1 MLLVYIKVVYL
12 ENHKKMSCLGIKK
25 GDKVVI
31 IGGGFAGLQ
40 LAKKLMKAD
49 LRVILV
55 DKQNH
60 HQFQP
65 LFYQVASGRLEPSS
79 ISFPFRKIFQKSKNV
94 DFRMADIT
102 SIDPVEKKIMTAY
115 DRTITYDH
123 LVIATGCKT
132 NFFGNKQMSENAFSM
147 KSTQESID
155 IRNKILFSFE
165 KEIFAREEEK
175 QAWMN
180 IIIVGGGPTGV
191 ELSGAFAELKKNV
204 LPKDYHNIDFSKLNI
219 ILLEG
224 SKHTLNNM
232 SDESKD
238 ASRKYLE
245 EMSVIVKTETLIQ
258 SYDGNVAVLNTG
270 ETIPSKNVIWAA
282 GVTGNIIEGLD
293 SEDVFKNRYVVD
305 RYNKLKR
312 FENIYALGDV
322 AYMATP
328 KYPNGHPQVANVAIN
343 QAKTLG
349 DNVIKSLKSETA
361 SLTEYEYNDMGMMAT
376 IGKHKAVVEL
386 PFVKFKGVFA
396 WYVWMFLHLM
406 LILSVRNKLVIFF
419 NWAWSYLTKDTSL
432 RLITYIDYKKE
443 KVTDF

>member
-1 MLLVYIKVVYL
+1 MYKLDF
-12 ENHKKMSCLGIKK
+12 NK

-31 IGGGFAGLQ
+31 VGGGFAGLQ

-49 LRVILV
+49 LKVILV

-115 DRTITYDH
+115 DRTITYDQ
-123 LVIATGCKT
+123 LIIATGCKT
-132 NFFGNKQMSENAFSM
+132 NFFGNKQMSDNAFSM

-232 SDESKD
+232 SDESKA
-238 ASRKYLE
+238 ASQKYLE

-258 SYDGNVAVLNTG
+258 SYDGNIAVLNTG

-293 SEDVFKNRYVVD
+293 SEDVYKNRYVVD
-305 RYNKLKR
+305 RFNKLKR
-312 FENIYALGDV
+312 FDNIYALGDV
-322 AYMATP
+322 AYMITQ

-343 QAKTLG
+343 QAVNLG
-349 DNVIKSLKSETA
+349 KNIVKSLKSNSKE
-361 SLTEYEYNDMGMMAT
+361 LTEYEYNDMGMMAT

-386 PFVKFKGVFA
+386 PFIKFKGVFA

-406 LILSVRNKLVIFF
+406 LILSVRNKLIIFF
-419 NWAWSYLTKDTSL
+419 NWAWSYMTKDTSL
-432 RLITYIDYKKE
+432 RLITNIDYKKE

>member
-1 MLLVYIKVVYL
+1 
-12 ENHKKMSCLGIKK
+12 MSNLGIKK

-40 LAKKLMKAD
+40 LATALMKAD
-49 LRVILV
+49 LKVILV

-65 LFYQVASGRLEPSS
+65 LFYQVATGRLEPSS
-79 ISFPFRKIFQKSKNV
+79 ISFPFRKIFQKSKTV

-102 SIDPVEKKIMTAY
+102 SIDPVEKKIMTTY

-147 KSTQESID
+147 KTTEESID

-165 KEIFAREEEK
+165 KEIFARPEDK

-180 IIIVGGGPTGV
+180 IIIVGAGATGV
-191 ELSGAFAELKKNV
+191 ELSGAFAELKKDV
-204 LPKDYHNIDFSKLNI
+204 LPKDYHNIDFSKFNI

-224 SKHTLNNM
+224 GKYTLNNM
-232 SDESKD
+232 SEESKI

-245 EMSVIVKTETLIQ
+245 EMGVIVKTETLIE

-270 ETIPSKNVIWAA
+270 ERIPTKNVIWAA
-282 GVTGNIIEGLD
+282 GVTGNVIEGLEP
-293 SEDVFKNRYVVD
+293 EDTFRNRYIVD

-312 FENIYALGDV
+312 FDNIYALGDV
-322 AYMATP
+322 AYMETP
-328 KYPNGHPQVANVAIN
+328 KFPKGHPQVANVAIN
-343 QAKTLG
+343 QAKNMG
-349 DNVIKSLKSETA
+349 NNIVKSLKNEDYKPVEF
-361 SLTEYEYNDMGMMAT
+361 EYHDLGMMAT

-386 PFVKFKGVFA
+386 PFIKFKGPIA

-406 LILSVRNKLVIFF
+406 LILSVRNKIIIFF

-432 RLITYIDYKKE
+432 RLITKINYQKE
-443 KVTDF
+443 KVVDL

>member
-1 MLLVYIKVVYL
+1 
-12 ENHKKMSCLGIKK
+12 MSNLGINK

-31 IGGGFAGLQ
+31 VGGGFAGLQ
-40 LAKKLMKAD
+40 LAKTLMKAD

-102 SIDPVEKKIMTAY
+102 KIYPNEKRIMTAY
-115 DRTITYDH
+115 DRSITYDH
-123 LVIATGCKT
+123 LIIATGCKT
-132 NFFGNKQMSENAFSM
+132 NFFGNKEMSENAFSM
-147 KSTQESID
+147 KTTQESID

-165 KEIFAREEEK
+165 KEIFARPEDK

-180 IIIVGGGPTGV
+180 IVIVGGGPTGV
-191 ELSGAFAELKKNV
+191 ELSGAFAELKKDV
-204 LPKDYHNIDFSKLNI
+204 LPKDYHNIDFSKFNI

-224 SKHTLNNM
+224 SKYTLNNM
-232 SDESKD
+232 SEESRI

-245 EMSVIVKTETLIQ
+245 QMSVVVKTETLLV
-258 SYDGNVAVLNTG
+258 SYDGNEAVLNTG
-270 ETIPSKNVIWAA
+270 ERIPTKNVIWAA
-282 GVTGNIIEGLD
+282 GVTGNVIDGLEP
-293 SEDVFKNRYVVD
+293 EDIFKNRYIVD

-312 FENIYALGDV
+312 FDNIYALGDV
-322 AYMATP
+322 AYMETP
-328 KYPNGHPQVANVAIN
+328 KYPQGHPQVANVAIN
-343 QAKTLG
+343 QAKILG
-349 DNVIKSLKSETA
+349 QNIVKSMKSNNYK
-361 SLTEYEYNDMGMMAT
+361 LQEYEYHDLGMMAT

-386 PFVKFKGVFA
+386 PFVKFRGPLA

-406 LILSVRNKLVIFF
+406 LILSVRNKIVIFF

-432 RLITYIDYKKE
+432 RLITNIDYKKE
-443 KVTDF
+443 KVIDF

>member
-1 MLLVYIKVVYL
+1 
-12 ENHKKMSCLGIKK
+12 MSNLGIKK

-40 LAKKLMKAD
+40 LATALTKAD
-49 LRVILV
+49 LNVILV

-65 LFYQVASGRLEPSS
+65 LFYQFATGRLEPSS
-79 ISFPFRKIFQKSKNV
+79 ISFPFRKIFQRSKTV

-102 SIDPVEKKIMTAY
+102 SINPAEKKIMTAY

-123 LVIATGCKT
+123 LIIATGCKT
-132 NFFGNKQMSENAFSM
+132 NFFGNKQMSEHAFSM
-147 KSTQESID
+147 KTTEESID

-165 KEIFAREEEK
+165 KEIFARPEEK

-180 IIIVGGGPTGV
+180 VVIVGAGATGV
-191 ELSGAFAELKKNV
+191 ELAGSFAELKNDV
-204 LPKDYHNIDFSKLNI
+204 LPKDYHNIDFSKFNI

-224 SKHTLNNM
+224 SKNTLGNM
-232 SDESKD
+232 SEESRT

-245 EMSVIVKTETLIQ
+245 DLGVTVRTETLIE
-258 SYDGNVAVLNTG
+258 SYDGDVVTLNNG
-270 ETIPSKNVIWAA
+270 EKIPTKNVIWAA

-293 SEDVFKNRYVVD
+293 SEDVFRNRYIVD
-305 RYNKLKR
+305 RTNKLKR
-312 FENIYALGDV
+312 FDNIYALGDV
-322 AYMATP
+322 AYMETP
-328 KYPNGHPQVANVAIN
+328 KYPKGHPQVANVAIN
-343 QAKTLG
+343 QAKLLSK
-349 DNVIKSLKSETA
+349 NILKSIKNENYKPEEF
-361 SLTEYEYNDMGMMAT
+361 EYHDLGMMAT

-386 PFVKFKGVFA
+386 PFIKFKGPLA

-406 LILSVRNKLVIFF
+406 LILSVRNKIVIFF

-432 RLITYIDYKKE
+432 RIITHINYKKE
-443 KVTDF
+443 EIISSHSK

>member
-1 MLLVYIKVVYL
+1 
-12 ENHKKMSCLGIKK
+12 MSNLGIKK

-40 LAKKLMKAD
+40 LAKTLMKAD
-49 LRVILV
+49 LKVILV

-102 SIDPVEKKIMTAY
+102 KIYPNEKIIMTAY
-115 DRTITYDH
+115 DRSITYDH
-123 LVIATGCKT
+123 LIIATGCKT
-132 NFFGNKQMSENAFSM
+132 NFFGNKEMSENAFSM
-147 KSTQESID
+147 KTTQESID

-165 KEIFAREEEK
+165 KEIFARPEDK

-180 IIIVGGGPTGV
+180 IVIVGGGPTGV
-191 ELSGAFAELKKNV
+191 ELSGAFAELKKDV
-204 LPKDYHNIDFSKLNI
+204 LPKDYHNIDFSKFNI

-224 SKHTLNNM
+224 SKYTLNNM
-232 SDESKD
+232 SEESRI

-245 EMSVIVKTETLIQ
+245 KMTVIVKTETLLV
-258 SYDGNVAVLNTG
+258 SYDGNEAVLNTG
-270 ETIPSKNVIWAA
+270 ERIPTKNVIWAA
-282 GVTGNIIEGLD
+282 GVIGNVIDGLEP
-293 SEDVFKNRYVVD
+293 EDVFKNRYIVD

-312 FENIYALGDV
+312 FDNIYALGDV
-322 AYMATP
+322 AYMETP
-328 KYPNGHPQVANVAIN
+328 KYPQGHPQVANVAIN

-349 DNVIKSLKSETA
+349 QNIVKSLKSK
-361 SLTEYEYNDMGMMAT
+361 SYKLQEYEYNDLGMMAT

-386 PFVKFKGVFA
+386 PFVKFRGPLA

-406 LILSVRNKLVIFF
+406 LILSVRNKIVIFF

-432 RLITYIDYKKE
+432 RLITNIDYKKE
-443 KVTDF
+443 KVIDF

>member
-1 MLLVYIKVVYL
+1 MG
-12 ENHKKMSCLGIKK
+12 ELGFKK
-25 GDKVVI
+25 GNKVVI

-49 LRVILV
+49 LKVILV

-102 SIDPVEKKIMTAY
+102 SIDPVEQKIMTAY

-123 LVIATGCKT
+123 LVISTGCKT

-147 KSTQESID
+147 KSTQESIE

-224 SKHTLNNM
+224 SKYTLNNM
-232 SDESKD
+232 SDESKA

-305 RYNKLKR
+305 RFNKLKR
-312 FENIYALGDV
+312 FNNIYALGDV
-322 AYMATP
+322 AYMTTS

-343 QAKTLG
+343 QAINLG
-349 DNVIKSLKSETA
+349 KNIVKSLKSEPFE
-361 SLTEYEYNDMGMMAT
+361 LKEYEYNDMGMMAT

-386 PFVKFKGVFA
+386 PFIKFKGVFA

-406 LILSVRNKLVIFF
+406 LILSVRNKLIIFF
-419 NWAWSYLTKDTSL
+419 NWAWSYMTKDTSL
-432 RLITYIDYKKE
+432 RLITHIDYKKE